1 MRYKTFLPLLFFVLS
16 ITGCNAQD
24 NGTGG
29 KPATDVQSA
38 KTTMTVDELKQKL
51 AAKDTNLVLVDV
63 RTVAELTGEL
73 GSIPGII
80 NIPVDEISTRYTE
93 LEKYKNKEIA
103 VICRSGNRSGKATTI
118 LRDKGLNAVNV
129 TGGMK
134 AWRSAGN

>member
-1 MRYKTFLPLLFFVLS
+1 MKYKAFLPLLFFVLS
-16 ITGCNAQD
+16 ITGCKAQES
-24 NGTGG
+24 GTGG
-29 KPATDVQSA
+29 KPATDVQST